1 MLSSPSWQVLVT
13 TDSTRWLLVQRDDAP
28 AEDRARVDDLADRL
42 GAGATVRRT
51 AGSDDVDAAIDA
63 LEGAA
68 LVVCGGDG
76 SIHLVANRLDARGR
90 LDDTVVGLFPAGTG
104 NDLAHTLDLP
114 HDPAAMAELLRT
126 GRRTHLDLLRVGDQG
141 VAVNALHA
149 GVGVDAAER
158 SQSLPDGLGALAYP
172 VGALLAGLGAR
183 GFEGEVRVDDRV
195 VCRAEGGNTLM
206 VLVLNGRTIGGGH
219 EFVPD
224 ADPADGILH
233 VLICQAVGVAARGAF
248 GLAVTRGTHLDRDDV
263 LVEPGRR
270 VEVIGPDL
278 TWNVDGELWVDRPVD
293 SLAVEVEPGALHLL
307 VPPG

>member
-1 MLSSPSWQVLVT
+1 MT
-13 TDSTRWLLVQRDDAP
+13 TTHSARWLLLQRADAP
-28 AEDRARVDDLADRL
+28 PPDLARVDELADRL
-42 GAGATVRRT
+42 GPGATVRRT

-63 LEGAA
+63 LEGAV

-76 SIHLVANRLDARGR
+76 SIHLVANRLDARRR
-90 LDDTVVGLFPAGTG
+90 LDDTVVALFPAGTG
-104 NDLAHTLDLP
+104 NDLAHTLALP
-114 HDPAAMAELLRT
+114 RDPGDMADLLRT
-126 GRRTHLDLLRVGDQG
+126 GRRIDLDLLRIGDRG

-172 VGALLAGLGAR
+172 VGALLAGLGAQ

-233 VLICQAVGVAARGAF
+233 VLVCHAVGVGARGAF
-248 GLAVTRGTHLDRDDV
+248 GLAVSRGTHLDRDDV
-263 LVEPGRR
+263 VVEPGRR
-270 VEVIGPDL
+270 VEVTGPDL

-293 SLAVEVEPGALHLL
+293 ALTVEVEPGALHLL
-307 VPPG
+307 APPD